1 MKTRIII
8 DSTTDLMPE
17 HKNYAVTIPLTVRFD
32 DHEYADGVT
41 IDHKTF
47 YEKLVESDVLP
58 TTSQATP
65 NDFIGEYEKIKENGE
80 SAVVITLSSKFSGT
94 YQSAVIAAEDY
105 DNIHVL
111 GKARGSKM
119 GNNLLVQEI
128 EKAGG
133 ADFERPVL
141 LGYSGLSDALLLK
154 YIEDSK
160 HLWEEELKNIRYTGI
175 GSVIGTHA
183 GPGAIAVA
191 FFRK

>member
-119 GNNLLVQEI
+119 
-128 EKAGG
+128 
-133 ADFERPVL
+133 
-141 LGYSGLSDALLLK
+141 
-154 YIEDSK
+154 
-160 HLWEEELKNIRYTGI
+160 
-175 GSVIGTHA
+175 
-183 GPGAIAVA
+183 
-191 FFRK
+191 